1 MKAVFFDQNLTVIDL
16 PKPNFS
22 GDESVVRLIRAGICN
37 TDLEIIKGYFGF
49 KGVLGHEFVGR
60 VEASRT
66 STLVG
71 ARVVGEINAACHEC
85 DACRIGWT
93 RHCPHRSVLGILNRN
108 GAFSEFLTLPEQNLH
123 RVPDSVSDDEAV
135 FIEPIAAACEILEQV
150 KLQLTDNIAVL
161 GDGKLGLLITMVLAQ
176 AIQSTSDKLTLIGKH
191 PNKMKILKHLG
202 VQLINYHSLKPCS
215 YFDLV
220 VEATGSP
227 EGLAL
232 ALRLI
237 KPRGTIV
244 LKSTF
249 HSRLTFDPAALVVD
263 EITLVGSRC
272 GRFEPALELLKQ
284 RRIDPTLLV
293 QDTLPLN
300 QALTAFEL
308 AKQPE
313 VLKVLLEP

>member
-1 MKAVFFDQNLTVIDL
+1 MKAILFDQNLTVIDL
-16 PKPNFS
+16 PKPKFI
-22 GDESVVRLIRAGICN
+22 GDESVVRLIQAGICN

-71 ARVVGEINAACHEC
+71 ARVVGEINAACHKC
-85 DACRIGWT
+85 DACRSGWT
-93 RHCPHRSVLGILNRN
+93 RHCPHRSVLGILNRD

-135 FIEPIAAACEILEQV
+135 FVEPIAAACEILDQV
-150 KLQLTDNIAVL
+150 NLELTENIAVL
-161 GDGKLGLLITMVLAQ
+161 GDGKLGLLITMVLVQ
-176 AIQSTSDKLTLIGKH
+176 ATQSSSGKLTLIGKH
-191 PNKMKILKHLG
+191 PKKMKLVEHLG
-202 VQLINYHSLKPCS
+202 VQLINHHSLKPKS

-237 KPRGTIV
+237 KPRGTVV

-249 HSRLTFDPAALVVD
+249 HSQLAFDPASLVVD

-284 RRIDPTLLV
+284 RRVDPTPLV

-313 VLKVLLEP
+313 VLKVLLQP

>member
-232 ALRLI
+232 ALR
-237 KPRGTIV
+237 
-244 LKSTF
+244 
-249 HSRLTFDPAALVVD
+249 AALVVD